1 MRTVVQ
7 YQCLLV
13 LSYNWQ
19 GIVTSDCSAVEAT
32 VHDVMQMVLKYVV
45 KSWCKNT
52 QYNSH
57 VHIKSSSFFL
67 HMTKKH
73 CNYPRLWKFWL
84 YRSAAFSGLFGR
96 KLRTFMQTIPGC
108 HFEMWSHMVHWSSMC
123 YKIVK
128 NLQEINCYICVDF
141 WQYFHFLRHYSR
153 SQQWFFFQ
161 W

>member
-1 MRTVVQ
+1 MYKMCEYQVILRIRTIMRTVVQ

-52 QYNSH
+52 QYNSL

-67 HMTKKH
+67 HMTK
-73 CNYPRLWKFWL
+73 N
-84 YRSAAFSGLFGR
+84 
-96 KLRTFMQTIPGC
+96 
-108 HFEMWSHMVHWSSMC
+108 
-123 YKIVK
+123 IVTTLGYG
-128 NLQEINCYICVDF
+128 NSDCICCF
-141 WQYFHFLRHYSR
+141 
-153 SQQWFFFQ
+153 
-161 W
+161 